1 MDKELNH
8 FNLYTL
14 FFHQQ
19 GGDECFISCPSCRKP
34 TQLPKI
40 ASDLPNAFLINSLLQ
55 LRDKLNKALSKV
67 NTKCEIHDDPL
78 KVYCET
84 CEELICRDC
93 TISQHHKNHQY
104 KLVAEC
110 YPDHHQEI
118 EAHLTTVKKKVADVD
133 VAVTNL
139 ISQEREITKQGEDV
153 KKEIHIK
160 TQMFERHLVQQVD
173 TAVQQKL
180 QLITNQREEAEMV
193 LKQLKGCEEFVE
205 QSLKLGSEQQVLRD
219 KQNMIQVMTTVN
231 EDVNPIVF
239 HPAEEAITFT
249 GIHTLVEGIDELS
262 KRFDKTVVVKKTCY
276 PDTKST
282 INLNFETHDGSAPV
296 CPFTPSLTSSPGIS
310 FTPHS
315 NSSPGSPFTLCSTPS
330 LDGAFTPHS
339 TSSLDNTYIPYST
352 SSPNTPLISCTIQ
365 SPKMKG
371 KPVHTISGLSGPVG
385 VVAFNE
391 DILVV
396 ERDSHRITILNKE
409 GKKVRSF
416 GRKGKKTGQFTDP
429 SGIAISYD
437 GHILVTH
444 NHRIQKLTFKGEC
457 LRSVG
462 CDKPSICFNNPK
474 GITVHPNTG
483 QIFVADTNNDVIH
496 VFNIDLFYC
505 YSFSSAPE
513 PFHCPYDLAFD
524 IEEYLYVVDYNNHCV
539 KKFTSTGKYILRF
552 GSKGY
557 NLGELYHPTSI
568 IIYNNV
574 VYVTEL
580 INNRVS
586 VFDTNG
592 RFMYCF
598 GKQGEGEGE
607 FNHPYFITVDLI
619 GNLYV
624 SDTLNN
630 RLVVL

>member
-1 MDKELNH
+1 M
-8 FNLYTL
+8 
-14 FFHQQ
+14 
-19 GGDECFISCPSCRKP
+19 
-34 TQLPKI
+34 QL
-40 ASDLPNAFLINSLLQ
+40 Q
-55 LRDKLNKALSKV
+55 DKLNKTLGKV

-93 TISQHHKNHQY
+93 TISQHHKHHQY

-118 EAHLTTVKKKVADVD
+118 EDHLTTVKTKVADIN

-139 ISQEREITKQGEDV
+139 ISREREITKQGEDV
-153 KKEIHIK
+153 KKEIHMK
-160 TQMFERHLVQQVD
+160 TQMLERHLVQQVD

-180 QLITNQREEAEMV
+180 QLITNQREEAETV

-205 QSLKLGSEQQVLRD
+205 QSLKLGSQQQVLRD

-262 KRFDKTVVVKKTCY
+262 KLFDKTVVVKKTFY
-276 PDTKST
+276 PDTKPT
-282 INLNFETHDGSAPV
+282 IDLNLQTHDRSAPV
-296 CPFTPSLTSSPGIS
+296 YPFTPSLTSSPGNP

-315 NSSPGSPFTLCSTPS
+315 NSSPGTPFTPHSTPS
-330 LDGAFTPHS
+330 PDSAFTPHS
-339 TSSLDNTYIPYST
+339 TSSLDNTFIPHST
-352 SSPNTPLISCTIQ
+352 SSPNNPLISCTIP

-371 KPVHTISGLSGPVG
+371 KPVNTISGLSGPVG

-391 DILVV
+391 NILVV

-416 GRKGKKTGQFTDP
+416 GRKGKKAGQFTDP
-429 SGIAISYD
+429 NGVAISYD
-437 GHILVTH
+437 GYILVTD
-444 NHRIQKLTFKGEC
+444 NHRIQKLTFKGEY
-457 LRSVG
+457 LRAVG
-462 CDKPSICFNNPK
+462 CDTPSICFNNPK

-483 QIFVADTNNDVIH
+483 QIFIADANNHLIH

-505 YSFSSAPE
+505 YSFGSAPE
-513 PFHCPYDLAFD
+513 PFNCPYDLAFD

-539 KKFTSTGKYILRF
+539 KKVTSTGKYISKF

-557 NLGELYHPTSI
+557 NPGELYHPTSI
-568 IIYNNV
+568 IIYNNL

-586 VFDTNG
+586 VFYTNG

-607 FNHPYFITVDLI
+607 FNNPYFITVDLL

-624 SDTLNN
+624 SDTWNN

>member
-1 MDKELNH
+1 M
-8 FNLYTL
+8 
-14 FFHQQ
+14 
-19 GGDECFISCPSCRKP
+19 
-34 TQLPKI
+34 
-40 ASDLPNAFLINSLLQ
+40 
-55 LRDKLNKALSKV
+55 
-67 NTKCEIHDDPL
+67 
-78 KVYCET
+78 
-84 CEELICRDC
+84 
-93 TISQHHKNHQY
+93 
-104 KLVAEC
+104 AEC

-118 EAHLTTVKKKVADVD
+118 EAHLTTVKKKVADINVT
-133 VAVTNL
+133 VTNL

-180 QLITNQREEAEMV
+180 QLITNQREEAEIV

-231 EDVNPIVF
+231 KDVNPIVF

-249 GIHTLVEGIDELS
+249 GIHTLLEGIDELS
-262 KRFDKTVVVKKTCY
+262 KHFDKKVVVKKTCY
-276 PDTKST
+276 PYTKST

-296 CPFTPSLTSSPGIS
+296 CPFTPSLTSSPGIP
-310 FTPHS
+310 FTLHS
-315 NSSPGSPFTLCSTPS
+315 NSFLGSPFTLRSTPS
-330 LDGAFTPHS
+330 PDGPFTPHS
-339 TSSLDNTYIPYST
+339 TSS
-352 SSPNTPLISCTIQ
+352 PNNPLISCTIQ

-371 KPVHTISGLSGPVG
+371 KPVNTISGLSGPIG

-444 NHRIQKLTFKGEC
+444 NHRLQKLIFKGEC

-462 CDKPSICFNNPK
+462 CDKPSVCFNNPK

-483 QIFVADTNNDVIH
+483 QIFVADANNDLIH
-496 VFNIDLFYC
+496 VFNIELLYC

-524 IEEYLYVVDYNNHCV
+524 IEEYLYVVDYNNHCI
-539 KKFTSTGKYILRF
+539 KKFTSTGKYISRF

-557 NLGELYHPTSI
+557 NPGELYHPTSI
-568 IIYNNV
+568 IIYNNL

-592 RFMYCF
+592 HFMYCF
-598 GKQGEGEGE
+598 GKQGVGEGE
-607 FNHPYFITVDLI
+607 FNNPYFITVDSL

-624 SDTLNN
+624 SDTWNN